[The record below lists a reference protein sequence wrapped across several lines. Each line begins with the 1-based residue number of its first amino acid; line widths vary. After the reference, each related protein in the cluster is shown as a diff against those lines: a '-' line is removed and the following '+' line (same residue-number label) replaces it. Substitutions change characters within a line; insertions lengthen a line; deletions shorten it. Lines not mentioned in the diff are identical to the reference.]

1 MTTNAQD
8 SIVLLGDSITQ
19 DGWSPYGFAQRLANA
34 YVRKLDVINRGMSG
48 YNTDWIIPI
57 FEQSFAKQHDQQH
70 LPKVRLLTIWLGAN
84 DAALPPSGQHVPL
97 DRYASN
103 LAQLVQLVASPSSPY
118 HAPHTKLLLITP
130 PPLNSHQWRVTLR
143 QDDPP
148 KELDRTFEVTAEYAE
163 RVRRVGTEVGVPVVD
178 VWTCVWDAA
187 GHVEERLS
195 EYLYDGLHLNENGY
209 ALAYEEIIKA
219 INDNYPELHYE
230 KLQPVFK
237 LWDHINP
244 QNPGADLQKRNIFPA

>member
-8 SIVLLGDSITQ
+8 AIVLLGDSITQ

-48 YNTDWIIPI
+48 YNTDWIIPV
-57 FEQSFAKQHDQQH
+57 FEQCFAKQHDQQH
-70 LPKVRLLTIWLGAN
+70 LPKIRLMTIWLGAN

-97 DRYASN
+97 DRYAAN
-103 LAQLVQLVASPSSPY
+103 LAHLAHLVSDPSSPY

-130 PPLNSHQWRVTLR
+130 PPINTHQWRVTLR
-143 QDDPP
+143 QGEPP
-148 KELDRTFEVTAEYAE
+148 KELDRKFEVTAEYAE
-163 RVRRVGTEVGVPVVD
+163 RVRTVGRELGVPVVD
-178 VWTCVWDAA
+178 VWTRVWDAA

-195 EYLYDGLHLNENGY
+195 EYLYDGLHLNEHGY
-209 ALAYEEIIKA
+209 ALVYEEIIKA
-219 INDNYPELHYE
+219 ISENYPELHYE

-237 LWDHINP
+237 LWDQINP
-244 QNPGADLQKRNIFPA
+244 QNPGPDLQKRDIFAA